1 MKSRRVRGTGS
12 RQQSVRIE
20 LDPQIWQALQ
30 DIAARQGYSVLELV
44 SELANDALKL
54 AIHVY
59 VAEYYREDDEENGE
73 PDPHT
78 SRNGG

>member
-1 MKSRRVRGTGS
+1 M
-12 RQQSVRIE
+12 
-20 LDPQIWQALQ
+20 WQALQ

-44 SELANDALKL
+44 SKLANDALKL

-59 VAEYYREDDEENGE
+59 VAEYYHEDDADNGE

-78 SRNGG
+78 SCNGG

>member
-1 MKSRRVRGTGS
+1 MRSKRGGTTGP
-12 RQQSVRIE
+12 RQRSVRIE
-20 LDPQIWQALQ
+20 LDPLIWQSLK
-30 DIAARQGYSVLELV
+30 DIAAGQGQSVHDLV
-44 SELANDALKL
+44 TEIANDALKL

-59 VAEYYREDDEENGE
+59 VAEYYGEDDAENGE